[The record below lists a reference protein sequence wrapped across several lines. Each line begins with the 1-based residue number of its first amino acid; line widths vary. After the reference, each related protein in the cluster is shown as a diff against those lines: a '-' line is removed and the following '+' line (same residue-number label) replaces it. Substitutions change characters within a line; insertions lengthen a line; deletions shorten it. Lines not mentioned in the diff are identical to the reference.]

1 MTFSGIVELYIEPGA
16 LKFEVESLR
25 RKMNNSLK
33 TSADA
38 LTPELSAF
46 DAEMAVEN
54 KKIYKSL
61 GIYISQQKCLK
72 HGEKFSRNST

>member
-1 MTFSGIVELYIEPGA
+1 
-16 LKFEVESLR
+16 
-25 RKMNNSLK
+25 MNNSLK

-46 DAEMAVEN
+46 DAVMDVEN

-61 GIYISQQKCLK
+61 SIYISQQKCLK